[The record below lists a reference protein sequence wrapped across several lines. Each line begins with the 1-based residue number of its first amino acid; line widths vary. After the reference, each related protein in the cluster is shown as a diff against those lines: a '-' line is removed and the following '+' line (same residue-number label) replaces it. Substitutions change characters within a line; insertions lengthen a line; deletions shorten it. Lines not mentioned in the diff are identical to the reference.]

1 MDKEQYFWNAT
12 GETFAGHR
20 FGEDV
25 TKHFEGDQKRAD
37 EYIALGKIVTSAPV
51 DFNDAKQSELNV
63 LRKTVETQKVRIAEL
78 ETEAKKGGTAKPSKK
93 VKDLEGEITGLKTE
107 AQKAKDLIGEADS
120 KIKELES
127 QVATLTDPKGKK

>member
-1 MDKEQYFWNAT
+1 MAKEEQYFWNAT

-25 TKHFEGDQKRAD
+25 TKHFEGDSDRRDK
-37 EYIALGKIVTSAPV
+37 YIALGKIVTSAPV

-63 LRKTVETQKVRIAEL
+63 LRKTVATQKVKIAEL
-78 ETEAKKGGTAKPSKK
+78 ETEVKKGGTSKPSKK
-93 VKDLEGEITGLKTE
+93 VKDLEAEISTANG
-107 AQKAKDLIGEADS
+107 